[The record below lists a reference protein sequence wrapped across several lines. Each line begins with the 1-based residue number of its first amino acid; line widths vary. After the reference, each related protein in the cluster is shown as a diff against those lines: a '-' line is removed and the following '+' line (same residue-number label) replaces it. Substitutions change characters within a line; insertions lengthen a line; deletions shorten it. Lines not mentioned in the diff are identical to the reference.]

1 MFKKYY
7 SFLILLVVMLFPASI
22 FALQDSYYISMG
34 GNYGNYQADYNWIA
48 DNGGSGYL
56 RDAERASKTGLKCNE
71 NDVMYWYYKSKAV
84 IKMNLSK
91 VRDDHGN
98 SYSSCDTYTVE
109 GTDKASLKKKVDAI
123 YNPPKQSQSNKQVKC
138 TTRTGGTRYEKI
150 TKNNSTVE
158 YQFGDDSHYV
168 GNSNFGV
175 WSKSFH
181 TTSTYVKSNHK
192 QTWCTWGDKSGT
204 SFNGVKNLPQHS
216 FSAGSLRAY
225 CVSPGKAFVNQ
236 THYKTSSFDTS
247 NCRKSNDSYACAL
260 AASIILHKK
269 QGNGDMAIQTT
280 LRFIAAHYNQG
291 SGIWDGTNTY
301 SSANIFGN
309 TASAARSNGY
319 AGSTSASKGI
329 LYASGSNLTAL
340 QKAISVYKE
349 VINGFSMWAP
359 SAKVISSSYSNGVA
373 TLYVETNFDAK
384 TNIKSVTL
392 SDGTRIDYTKSACEN
407 NSSNTCMK
415 ITFNADESKIKNC
428 NLKVRIS
435 YTHGGDEVVSRIGM
449 YLPANNP
456 SSYQQ
461 MIIYDTSGSDTF
473 VEASLCGGGN
483 TCTIKDGVYY
493 GKNGTPVDKET
504 YDAECNEKPTTCPD
518 PGIQKNMPEDC
529 STDGTT
535 GVIKDP
541 NMCTILNSEE
551 NVKNDYKKDYGNE
564 YCTVYCNE
572 TLTFSF
578 MDKAKAISGRYFVHD
593 VGSYYSNKQN
603 LSTVILSSRQCT
615 SLIDYDTWEK
625 EYNDANDA
633 VRTTWNEYKGWEAF
647 YLVNSDNNG
656 APTRTDVAEDCTGTS
671 CNSSSSTGTSD
682 CTGTGG
688 IYGAYWEN
696 ASWRVTRD
704 NGSVVY
710 ASSADLE
717 MKVAGTINDV
727 QYKSKISSGT
737 SGLTLTLDYGTKNSC
752 SKAVLTPKKCP
763 KNKKTGTCGNDCS
776 GGGCSS
782 AVQVNTGFVKAQY
795 ASSKSLYDN
804 AVIDRQTL
812 INKINSCN
820 FVEGSDAYN
829 KVINYAPKNTISI
842 DYAENTDYKEGYNI
856 KIANEQTKNHVVLR
870 GYANTTSWKEVCGSD
885 CDGTLSNLK
894 GTSNNGPL
902 QYWDCTGSEK
912 TAKCVNVGVTIPEN
926 RLANI
931 VVNTETIHYQE
942 AEFYTQVFS
951 GKVST
956 EPNNTGYW
964 IKLADNYRHLY
975 PVSAFRLTGNY
986 PIEVEY
992 SNLGDQSKIRDME
1005 GGTYTCSYD
1014 AINELT
1020 KYDCDDGYHVC
1031 YPCTSEDEEC
1041 DYGKVGLGV
1050 YYRSV
1055 SLSDLFPHSK
1065 YSPISP
1071 GNLTPLTRNIGQNWI
1086 TANAQKVVKEIQSN
1100 GDDVWITKKP
1110 MYTIKLTPSIMK
1122 NIRNYNSSRNYIDY
1136 SLSCNGLKCSSD
1148 FLQSNLRSLMDGKYG
1163 EFYSKDLSIKNDS
1176 LYYYSK

>member
-7 SFLILLVVMLFPASI
+7 SFLILLVVMLFPTSI

-34 GNYGNYQADYNWIA
+34 GNYGNYQANYNWVA

-56 RDAERASKTGLKCNE
+56 RDSERASKTGLKCNE

-84 IKMNLSK
+84 IKMDLSK

-359 SAKVISSSYSNGVA
+359 SAKVTSSSYSNGVA

-564 YCTVYCNE
+564 YCSVYCNE

-625 EYNDANDA
+625 DYIKANDE
-633 VRTTWNEYKGWEAF
+633 VRTTWNEYKRTETLDKNTKSESKSF
-647 YLVNSDNNG
+647 CNG
-656 APTRTDVAEDCTGTS
+656 GCGPTTCSCGCNEYSYDDEGNVTGCAVPCTYTGTAPNA
-671 CNSSSSTGTSD
+671 CDTWTWYWANSSTGTGYKWTDANGNEHTSYPSYSRGSSNYSSS
-682 CTGTGG
+682 CSECEGT
-688 IYGAYWEN
+688 
-696 ASWRVTRD
+696 S
-704 NGSVVY
+704 SVVGN
-710 ASSADLE
+710 
-717 MKVAGTINDV
+717 AGTR
-727 QYKSKISSGT
+727 
-737 SGLTLTLDYGTKNSC
+737 
-752 SKAVLTPKKCP
+752 
-763 KNKKTGTCGNDCS
+763 
-776 GGGCSS
+776 
-782 AVQVNTGFVKAQY
+782 VNTVNGW
-795 ASSKSLYDN
+795 SG
-804 AVIDRQTL
+804 AVNRRQTL

-829 KVINYAPKNTISI
+829 KVMNYTPKNTISI
-842 DYAENTDYKEGYNI
+842 DYAENTIYKEGYNI
-856 KIANEQTKNHVVLR
+856 KIANEKTENHVVSR
-870 GYANTTSWKEVCGSD
+870 GYADTTSWKEVCGSD
-885 CDGTLSNLK
+885 CDGTLSNLTS
-894 GTSNNGPL
+894 TSNYKHL
-902 QYWDCTGSEK
+902 TYWACTGSELS
-912 TAKCVNVGVTIPEN
+912 AECHDVTTMYFPQN

-956 EPNNTGYW
+956 ETNNVGYW
-964 IKLADNYRHLY
+964 IKLSDNQYHLY
-975 PVSAFRLTGNY
+975 PVSAYRLTGNY

-992 SNLGDQSKIRDME
+992 SNLGDQSKVRDME

-1041 DYGKVGLGV
+1041 DYGKLGLGV

-1055 SLSDLFPHSK
+1055 SLSDLFPHSS
-1065 YSPISP
+1065 YSPVSP
-1071 GNLTPLTRNIGQNWI
+1071 GNLTPITRNIGQNWI
-1086 TANAQKVVKEIQSN
+1086 TAKAQKVVKEIQSN

-1122 NIRNYNSSRNYIDY
+1122 NIRNYNSTRNYIDY

-1163 EFYSKDLSIKNDS
+1163 EFYSKDLSIKSDS

>member
-7 SFLILLVVMLFPASI
+7 SFLILLVVMLFPTSI
-22 FALQDSYYISMG
+22 FALQDSYSITLS
-34 GNYGNYQADYNWIA
+34 GNYGYYWANYNWVA
-48 DNGGSGYL
+48 SGGESDYL
-56 RDAERASKTGLKCNE
+56 ASFQRTGKPNISCDESDKAN
-71 NDVMYWYYKSKAV
+71 WYYKSTAV
-84 IKMNLSK
+84 IKMDLSK
-91 VRDDHGN
+91 VRDEHGN
-98 SYSSCDTYTVE
+98 RYSSCDSYTIS
-109 GTDKASLKKKVDAI
+109 GTDKASLEKKVNAI

-138 TTRTGGTRYEKI
+138 TTRTGGKRYEKI
-150 TKNNSTVE
+150 TKNNSIVD
-158 YQFGDDSHYV
+158 YNLGNDNHNV
-168 GNSNFGV
+168 GNSNYGMWGKSTSASSYNGYAKGV
-175 WSKSFH
+175 IGTK
-181 TTSTYVKSNHK
+181 
-192 QTWCTWGDKSGT
+192 CTWGNSGGKSYK
-204 SFNGVKNLPQHS
+204 GVKQLNQYKFTAGNLI
-216 FSAGSLRAY
+216 AY
-225 CVSPGKAFVNQ
+225 CLNPGKAFQNGV
-236 THYKTSSFDTS
+236 HVKTSSFDTS
-247 NCRKSNDSYACAL
+247 NCTTSMSSYSCQL
-260 AASIILHKK
+260 AAAIIKHTSGGSIDH
-269 QGNGDMAIQTT
+269 MALQTT
-280 LRFIAAHYNQG
+280 LRFLAADNNDG
-291 SGIWDGTNTY
+291 NGIWLRESNVDVFYT
-301 SSANIFGN
+301 SADIFGL
-309 TASAARSNGY
+309 TAKYASQGY
-319 AGSTSASKGI
+319 SGSASSPKDGI
-329 LYASGSNLTAL
+329 LYTNSYLSSL
-340 QKAISVYKE
+340 QKAIRVYKE
-349 VINGFSMWAP
+349 VKSGFSMWAP
-359 SAKVISSSYSNGVA
+359 SVKITSANYSNGVA

-415 ITFNADESKIKNC
+415 ITFNADENKIHDC

-435 YTHGGDEVVSRIGM
+435 YTHGGDEVISKIGM
-449 YLPANNP
+449 YLPSNT
-456 SSYQQ
+456 SKHQK
-461 MIIYDTSGSDTF
+461 MLIYDTSGSDTF

-541 NMCTILNSEE
+541 SMCTILNSEE

-564 YCTVYCNE
+564 YCSVYCNE

-578 MDKAKAISGRYFVHD
+578 MDKTKAISGRYFVHD

-625 EYNDANDA
+625 DYIKANDD
-633 VRTTWNEYKGWEAF
+633 VRTTWNEYKRTET
-647 YLVNSDNNG
+647 LDKRTKSDSKTYCNG
-656 APTRTDVAEDCTGTS
+656 GCGPTTCSCGCNEYSYDDEGNVTGCAVPCTYTGTAPNA
-671 CNSSSSTGTSD
+671 CDTWTWYWANSSTGTGYKWTDANGNEHTSYPSYSSGSSNYSSS
-682 CTGTGG
+682 CSACAGT
-688 IYGAYWEN
+688 
-696 ASWRVTRD
+696 S
-704 NGSVVY
+704 SVVGN
-710 ASSADLE
+710 
-717 MKVAGTINDV
+717 AGTR
-727 QYKSKISSGT
+727 
-737 SGLTLTLDYGTKNSC
+737 
-752 SKAVLTPKKCP
+752 
-763 KNKKTGTCGNDCS
+763 
-776 GGGCSS
+776 
-782 AVQVNTGFVKAQY
+782 VNTVNGW
-795 ASSKSLYDN
+795 SG
-804 AVIDRQTL
+804 AVNRRQTL

-829 KVINYAPKNTISI
+829 KVMNYTPKNTISI
-842 DYAENTDYKEGYNI
+842 DYAENTIYKENYNI
-856 KIANEQTKNHVVLR
+856 KIANEKTENHVVSR
-870 GYANTTSWKEVCGSD
+870 GYADTTSWKEVCGSD
-885 CDGTLSNLK
+885 CDGTLSNLTS
-894 GTSNNGPL
+894 TSNYKHL
-902 QYWDCTGSEK
+902 TYWACTGSELS
-912 TAKCVNVGVTIPEN
+912 AECHDVTTMYFPQN

-956 EPNNTGYW
+956 ETNNVGYW
-964 IKLADNYRHLY
+964 IKLSDNQYHLY
-975 PVSAFRLTGNY
+975 PVSAYRLTGNY

-992 SNLGDQSKIRDME
+992 SNLGDQSKVRDME

-1041 DYGKVGLGV
+1041 DYGKLGLGV

-1055 SLSDLFPHSK
+1055 SLSDLFPHSS
-1065 YSPISP
+1065 YSPVSP
-1071 GNLTPLTRNIGQNWI
+1071 GNLTPITRNIGQNWI
-1086 TANAQKVVKEIQSN
+1086 TAKAQKVVKEIQSN

-1122 NIRNYNSSRNYIDY
+1122 NIRNYNSTRNYIDY

-1163 EFYSKDLSIKNDS
+1163 EFYSKDLSIKSDS